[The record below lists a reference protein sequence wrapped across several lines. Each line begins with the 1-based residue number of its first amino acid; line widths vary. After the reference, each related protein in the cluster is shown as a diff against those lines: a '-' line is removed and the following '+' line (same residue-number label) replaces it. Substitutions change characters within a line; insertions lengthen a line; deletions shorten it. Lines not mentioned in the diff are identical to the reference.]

1 MPQKTRFTIYDA
13 MEGRGVFSS
22 NPANP
27 GSRDNDG
34 NDLYTGPVPFPK
46 MVYHPEGEERITTP
60 AEMVLRAGQYV
71 PVGEQRELINKTVN
85 NQAEFDAAIAE
96 GWHDHPAKAVEAR
109 VNGLIEAGNL
119 TEKEIKA
126 LLASIPKLSP
136 SVNRIKELEAE
147 IARLT
152 ATKATKPLDDDD
164 EEAA

>member
-96 GWHDHPAKAVEAR
+96 GWQAR